1 MTPRQK
7 LELAMSR
14 NRARIRE
21 LLALDEVTEE
31 QRTELDTLTQR
42 AETLEV
48 DYRAAVVAYPDPVE
62 VSQDGPEQREL
73 AQLTQDADAG
83 EIMTAVLEHRATSGR
98 EAELQQHHGLNHNQI
113 PLSMLFEQRAVTPAP
128 SDVGTNQ
135 RPIIPQVF
143 PASAAAFLGIDMP
156 TVGVG
161 EVNYPVLT
169 TGATVGT
176 PAEGAAQAETTGAFS
191 ATVLEPA
198 RLQASFFYSREDRA
212 RFSGMDSALRMNLE
226 DALTDA
232 LDKQILAGTN
242 GLFTGTNLSNNAS
255 SAQVSYATYRASAY
269 GRVDG
274 KWAND
279 IMDVR
284 VLAGSET
291 YASMAAAFR
300 SDNAGDRAA
309 LEDLMDAT
317 GGVRVSAH
325 VPAKASKKQNTL
337 FRLGM
342 RMDAVAP
349 VWEGVTIIPDE
360 ITKAANGQIVITAVM
375 LYAFKLL
382 RNGGFHKQE
391 FQLDA

>member
-1 MTPRQK
+1 M
-7 LELAMSR
+7 
-14 NRARIRE
+14 RA
-21 LLALDEVTEE
+21 LLASDEMSEE

-48 DYRAAVVAYPDPVE
+48 EYRAAVVAYPDPVE
-62 VSQDGPEQREL
+62 VTDEGPEQREL
-73 AQLTQDADAG
+73 AQLTQDANAG
-83 EIMTAVLEHRATSGR
+83 EVLEAVLEHRATSGR
-98 EAELQQHHGLNHNQI
+98 EAELQQHHGLNSNQI

-128 SDVGTNQ
+128 ADVGTNQ
-135 RPIIPQVF
+135 QPIIPPVF
-143 PASAAAFLGIDMP
+143 PATAAAFLGIDMP

-176 PAEGAAQAETTGAFS
+176 PAENAPQAESTGAFS
-191 ATVLEPA
+191 ATVLEPS

-212 RFSGMDSALRMNLE
+212 RFAGMDSALRMNLE
-226 DALTDA
+226 DSLSNE
-232 LDKQILAGTN
+232 LDKQILAGGT
-242 GLFTGTNLSNNAS
+242 GLFSADDTSKSGSDPVLADHAS
-255 SAQVSYATYRASAY
+255 SAQITYAGYRAAAY
-269 GRVDG
+269 ERVDG
-274 KWAND
+274 TWAQD
-279 IMDVR
+279 IGAIR
-284 VLAGSET
+284 VLVGNQT
-291 YASMAAAFR
+291 CASMASLFR

-309 LEDLMDAT
+309 LEDLMAAT

-349 VWEGVTIIPDE
+349 VWEGVTLIPDE

-375 LYAFKLL
+375 LYAFRVL
-382 RNGGFHKQE
+382 RTGGFYKQE
-391 FQLDA
+391 FQLDS

>member
-1 MTPRQK
+1 M
-7 LELAMSR
+7 
-14 NRARIRE
+14 RA
-21 LLALDEVTEE
+21 LLASDEMSEE

-48 DYRAAVVAYPDPVE
+48 EYRAAVMAYPDPVE
-62 VSQDGPEQREL
+62 VTDEGPEQREL
-73 AQLTQDADAG
+73 AQLTQDANAG
-83 EIMTAVLEHRATSGR
+83 EVLEAVLEHRATSGR
-98 EAELQQHHGLNHNQI
+98 EAELQQHHGLNSNQI

-128 SDVGTNQ
+128 ADVGTNQ
-135 RPIIPQVF
+135 QPIIPPVF
-143 PASAAAFLGIDMP
+143 PATAAAFLGIDMP

-176 PAEGAAQAETTGAFS
+176 PAENAPQAESTGAFS
-191 ATVLEPA
+191 ATVLEPS

-212 RFSGMDSALRMNLE
+212 RFAGMDSALRMNLE
-226 DALTDA
+226 DSLSNE
-232 LDKQILAGTN
+232 LDKQILAGGT
-242 GLFTGTNLSNNAS
+242 GLFSADDTSKSGSDPVLADHAS
-255 SAQVSYATYRASAY
+255 SAQITYAGYRAAAY
-269 GRVDG
+269 ERVDG
-274 KWAND
+274 TWAQD
-279 IMDVR
+279 IGAIR
-284 VLAGSET
+284 VLVGNQT
-291 YASMAAAFR
+291 YASMASLFR

-309 LEDLMDAT
+309 LEDLMAAT

-349 VWEGVTIIPDE
+349 VWEGVTLIPDE

-375 LYAFKLL
+375 LYAFRVL
-382 RNGGFHKQE
+382 RTGGFYKQE
-391 FQLDA
+391 FQLDS